1 MAPRRPASPYPPAV
15 ADPANR
21 FEPFPLTDQQQAY
34 LLGRTGVFELGNVST
49 HAYYEYEGEL
59 DVERFTL
66 AWRRAVAR
74 HDVLRAVVLPDEGR
88 QQVLADPGEFTPEIV
103 DLRGT
108 DPAPALREVR
118 ERLSHEVRPADVWPL
133 FAVVVSRLD
142 DRRSRVHVSFDALVL
157 DYLSWQLLIADL
169 TRFYDDPGLDLP
181 PLEIGYRDYVLAE
194 AAMEGTDRHRRA
206 RDYWHE
212 RLPGLPPAPRL
223 PLAEDPA
230 TVRRPRWTSRI
241 ATLPAPQ
248 WTRVKAQA
256 AAAGLTPTS
265 VCLAAFAEVLAV
277 WSDSAH
283 FTLNVPRMNRFP
295 LHPRANELLGE
306 FASFSLLE
314 VDLRD
319 PDATFTDRARRLQ
332 RTFWNDLAHQEYSGV
347 RVLRELVRAS
357 GGANGALMPVVLTS
371 TIGFTAGER
380 PLLGHVL
387 PRVFAISQTPQVY
400 LDVQIEETAAGLVY
414 NFDAVAELLPPALA
428 DRLFAAFGTVLGRL
442 TDSGGWSATG
452 FDLVPP
458 GDHARG
464 GLHGPAR
471 EIPGELVQDGFL
483 RHAAADPGA
492 TAVITPT
499 VELTYGE
506 LHRRAAGLARELR
519 AAGAR
524 TDAPVAVVL
533 EKGWEQVVAAYGVL
547 LSGAPYLPIDA
558 GAPEERIRAV
568 VEQAGAEQVIDAA
581 AFAGLTAS
589 AATAD
594 SVDSPGPSAT
604 TADGHRGSPGD
615 LAYVLFTSGSTGR
628 PKGVMVEHRGM
639 VNALHATREEFG
651 VGPADTCLAVT
662 ALHHDMSAFDLF
674 GVLGAGGTVVVPD
687 AGRSRDAAH
696 WAELIDAHGVT
707 LWNSVPAM
715 MEMLMES
722 GAAPRS
728 LRAAFLG
735 GDWVPPRLV
744 ATLRERAPGAEVV
757 SVGGP
762 TETTLWN
769 IWHRVRPEDLERPSI
784 PYGRPIANTA
794 YHVLDERGAD
804 RPDGVVGELYC
815 AGPGVA
821 RGYWDDPERTA
832 ASFVVRG
839 GTRLYRTGDLGR
851 VLPDGSIEF
860 AGRADAQVKVRGMR
874 IEPGEVEAVLGA
886 QPGVEAAVVVG
897 VPHEGRPGHRALAA
911 YVTGSA
917 DPDAVRAAARAA
929 LPEHLVPATV
939 TVLAALPLTAN
950 GKVDRAALES
960 GAPSPRGGG
969 TEAFTA
975 PRTPL
980 EATIAQ
986 EWAEVLGAG
995 PVGASDDFFVLGGDS
1010 VTATRVLA
1018 GLRDALESPD
1028 LPLMALFA
1036 GRTVAGMAAALLSA
1050 EAEPG
1055 RLARVAELYQQ
1066 VLALSDDEVESEL
1079 AT

>member
-1 MAPRRPASPYPPAV
+1 MAPRRPASPYPRAV
-15 ADPANR
+15 ADPAGR

-66 AWRRAVAR
+66 AWRRVIER

-88 QQVLADPGEFTPEIV
+88 QQVLSDPGEFTPEIL
-103 DLRGT
+103 DLRGA

-118 ERLSHEVRPADVWPL
+118 DRLSHEVRPAGVWPL
-133 FAVVVSRLD
+133 FAVVVSRLG
-142 DRRSRVHVSFDALVL
+142 DRRCRVHVSFDALIL

-169 TRFYDDPGLDLP
+169 TRFYADPGLVLP

-194 AAMEGTDRHRRA
+194 AAMEGTGRYRRA
-206 RDYWHE
+206 EEYWRG

-223 PLAEDPA
+223 PLAADPA
-230 TVRRPRWTSRI
+230 TVRHPRWSSRI
-241 ATLPAPQ
+241 ATLPAPEWAQ
-248 WTRVKAQA
+248 VKARA

-277 WSDSAH
+277 WSESAH

-295 LHPRANELLGE
+295 LHPQANQLLGE

-319 PDATFTDRARRLQ
+319 PAATFTDRARRLQ
-332 RTFWNDLAHQEYSGV
+332 RTFWDDLAHQEYSGV

-357 GGANGALMPVVLTS
+357 GGTSGALMPVVLTS

-380 PLLGHVL
+380 PLLGDVL

-400 LDVQIEETAAGLVY
+400 LDVQIEEAPAGLVY
-414 NFDAVAELLPPALA
+414 NFDAVAGLLPPALA
-428 DRLFAAFGTVLGRL
+428 DRLFTAFGTVLGRL
-442 TDSGGWSATG
+442 AGAEGWSATG

-464 GLHGPAR
+464 GVHGPAR

-483 RHAAADPGA
+483 RHAAANPDA
-492 TAVITPT
+492 TAVVTPT
-499 VELTYGE
+499 EELTYDE
-506 LHRRAAGLARELR
+506 LHRRAAGLARGLR
-519 AAGAR
+519 AGGAR
-524 TDAPVAVVL
+524 ADTPVAVVL
-533 EKGWEQVVAAYGVL
+533 DKGWEQVVAAYGVL
-547 LSGAPYLPIDA
+547 LAGAPYLPVDA
-558 GAPEERIRAV
+558 DAPEARIRAL

-581 AFAGLTAS
+581 AFARLTAQ
-589 AATAD
+589 AETAD
-594 SVDSPGPSAT
+594 APDGDAAP
-604 TADGHRGSPGD
+604 GHRGSPGD

-651 VGPADTCLAVT
+651 IGPADTCLAVT

-687 AGRSRDAAH
+687 ASRRRDAAH

-728 LRAAFLG
+728 LRTAFLG

-744 ATLRERAPGAEVV
+744 ATLRERAPGAEAV

-769 IWHRVRPEDLERPSI
+769 IWHRVRPEDLERASI

-794 YHVLDERGAD
+794 YHVLDERGGD

-815 AGPGVA
+815 SGPGVA
-821 RGYWDDPERTA
+821 RGYWGDPERTA

-911 YVTGSA
+911 YVTGTA
-917 DPDAVRAAARAA
+917 DPEAVRAAARAA

-939 TVLAALPLTAN
+939 TALGALPLTAN

-960 GAPSPRGGG
+960 GAPAPQG
-969 TEAFTA
+969 TADGSFAA
-975 PRTPL
+975 PRSAL

-986 EWAEVLGAG
+986 EWAEALGTG
-995 PVGASDDFFVLGGDS
+995 PVGAFDDFFVLGGDS
-1010 VTATRVLA
+1010 VSATRVLA

-1050 EAEPG
+1050 EAGPG

-1066 VLALSDDEVESEL
+1066 VLALSDDEVASEL